1 MGSEAYH
8 ESIDRLSPQ
17 TIELHRAIESLRE
30 ELEAIDW
37 YQQRVDATADL
48 ELQKVLRHNR
58 NEEIEHAAMVL
69 EWIRRRDRDFDQA
82 LRHYLFTEGDIT
94 EIETVVE
101 GTGQKPEP

>member
-69 EWIRRRDRDFDQA
+69 EWIRRRDRGFAQA
-82 LRHYLFTEGDIT
+82 LRNYLFKEGDIT
-94 EIETVVE
+94 ALETMVE
-101 GTGQKPEP
+101 GAGQEPEP